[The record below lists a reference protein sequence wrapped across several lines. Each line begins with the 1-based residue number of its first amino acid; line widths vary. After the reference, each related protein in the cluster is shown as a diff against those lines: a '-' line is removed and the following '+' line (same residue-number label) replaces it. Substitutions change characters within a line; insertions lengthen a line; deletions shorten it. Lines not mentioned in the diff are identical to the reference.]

1 LWLKGTDVR
10 ILAVDLGTK
19 RIGLALSDPDG
30 VIASP
35 LFVLQRRGG
44 PGDLA
49 EVAAIAKD
57 YEAGEIVVGLP
68 VNLRGA
74 EAEAAQAA
82 RREIAALQALTPVPV
97 VVCDE
102 RLTTAVAQRG
112 LREGGLS
119 TRQQRGLVD
128 KLAATVLLQTYLEG
142 KRRRNEPQ

>member
-1 LWLKGTDVR
+1 MRV
-10 ILAVDLGTK
+10 LAVDLGTK

-35 LFVLQRRGG
+35 LFVLQRQGG
-44 PGDLA
+44 KADLA
-49 EVAAIAKD
+49 EVADIAKD

-68 VNLRGA
+68 VNLRGE
-74 EAEAAQAA
+74 EAEAAQNA
-82 RREIAALQALTPVPV
+82 RREIATLQKLTPLPV

-102 RLTTAVAQRG
+102 RLTSAVAQRG

-119 TRQQRGLVD
+119 SRQQRGMVD

-142 KRRRNEPQ
+142 KRRTDEPE